1 MAFGT
6 ETLQWAIIFSH
17 KYLKLSK
24 VEADPFF
31 LQKLEHPSS
40 QNVMQRRKA

>member
-6 ETLQWAIIFSH
+6 ETLQWAIIFSR

-31 LQKLEHPSS
+31 YRNWNILQVKT
-40 QNVMQRRKA
+40 